1 MTSADPGRSEPD
13 VTGSAWSFP
22 QMGPRG
28 EGWVALQ
35 VALMAA
41 VAAAGKRGRRWPSST
56 RSLRLLAAGPAA
68 LAGAYLLSAGIG
80 GLGKQLTPF
89 PKPVQQGSLRR
100 DGAYGLVRHPMY
112 GGGLL
117 LALAWSL
124 VSSPAAVAPWAVTA
138 LFLDAKRRR
147 EEAWLSEEQ
156 PEYEAY
162 RQEVRHSLVPFAW

>member
-1 MTSADPGRSEPD
+1 VTKRSGRGEHD
-13 VTGSAWSFP
+13 VGGAAWTLP
-22 QMGPRG
+22 EMGPRG

-35 VALMAA
+35 LVLIAA
-41 VAAAGKRGRRWPSST
+41 IVTAGMRGRRWPAST

-68 LAGAYLLSAGIG
+68 LAGAYLLAAGIG

-89 PKPVQQGSLRR
+89 PKPVQQASLRR

-112 GGGLL
+112 GGSLL
-117 LALAWSL
+117 LASAWSL
-124 VSSPAAVAPWAVTA
+124 VSSPAALAPWAVAA

-147 EEAWLSEEQ
+147 EEAWLSEVQ

-162 RQEVRHSLVPFAW
+162 RQEVRHSLVPFVW

>member
-1 MTSADPGRSEPD
+1 
-13 VTGSAWSFP
+13 
-22 QMGPRG
+22 MGPRG

-35 VALMAA
+35 VVLIVAM
-41 VAAAGKRGRRWPSST
+41 AAAGLRGRRWPSST

-80 GLGKQLTPF
+80 GLGRQLTPF
-89 PKPVQQGSLRR
+89 PKPRPVQQASLKR

-112 GGGLL
+112 GGVLL

-124 VSSPAAVAPWAVTA
+124 ASSPVALAPTAVASV
-138 LFLDAKRRR
+138 FLDAKRRL
-147 EEAWLSEEQ
+147 EESWLSEEQ

-162 RQEVRHSLVPFAW
+162 RQEVPHSLVPFVW

>member
-1 MTSADPGRSEPD
+1 VTDRSGRGESD
-13 VTGSAWSFP
+13 AAAAASGLP

-28 EGWVALQ
+28 EGWAALQ
-35 VALMAA
+35 VVLMAA
-41 VAAAGKRGRRWPSST
+41 IAMAGMRGWRWPAST

-68 LAGAYLLSAGIG
+68 LAGAYLLTAGIG

-89 PKPVQQGSLRR
+89 PKPVQQASLRR

-117 LALAWSL
+117 LAFAWSL
-124 VSSPAAVAPWAVTA
+124 VSSPAALAPWAVTA

-162 RQEVRHSLVPFAW
+162 KREVRHSFVPFVW

>member
-1 MTSADPGRSEPD
+1 MTKESSRDDHKTAGA
-13 VTGSAWSFP
+13 AWTWP
-22 QMGPRG
+22 EMGPRG

-35 VALMAA
+35 LALMAA
-41 VAAAGKRGRRWPSST
+41 TAVAGMRGWRWPSST
-56 RSLRLLAAGPAA
+56 RGLRLLAAGPAA

-80 GLGKQLTPF
+80 ALGRQLTPF
-89 PKPVQQGSLRR
+89 PKPVQSASLRR

-117 LALAWSL
+117 LALAGSL
-124 VSSPAAVAPWAVTA
+124 LSSPAALAPWAVTA

-162 RQEVRHSLVPFAW
+162 RQEVPHSLVPFVW

>member
-1 MTSADPGRSEPD
+1 VTTSTHPGEPSEAGTASRLPE
-13 VTGSAWSFP
+13 
-22 QMGPRG
+22 MGPRG
-28 EGWVALQ
+28 EGWAALQ
-35 VALMAA
+35 LALMAA
-41 VAAAGKRGRRWPSST
+41 IATAGMRGWRWPAST

-68 LAGAYLLSAGIG
+68 LAGAYLLAAGMG

-89 PKPVQQGSLRR
+89 PKPVQQASLRR
-100 DGAYGLVRHPMY
+100 DGAYGFVRHPMY

-117 LALAWSL
+117 LAFAWSL
-124 VSSPAAVAPWAVTA
+124 VSSPAALAPWAVSA

-162 RQEVRHSLVPFAW
+162 RRAVRRSLVPFVW

>member
-1 MTSADPGRSEPD
+1 MTEESSRDDRKA
-13 VTGSAWSFP
+13 AWAAWTWP
-22 QMGPRG
+22 EMGLRG

-35 VALMAA
+35 LALMAA
-41 VAAAGKRGRRWPSST
+41 IAVAGMRGRRWPSST
-56 RSLRLLAAGPAA
+56 RSLRLFAAGPAA

-80 GLGKQLTPF
+80 ALGRQLTPF
-89 PKPVQQGSLRR
+89 PKPVQSARLRR

-117 LALAWSL
+117 LALAGSL
-124 VSSPAAVAPWAVTA
+124 LSSPAALAPWAVTA
-138 LFLDAKRRR
+138 FFLDAKRRR

-162 RQEVRHSLVPFAW
+162 RQEVPHSLVPFVW